1 MDMQIKRKGAIIF
14 SGIEEYSGIKK
25 ALEIGRAGVLSEV
38 RASNLRGRGGAGFPA
53 GVKLNLVA
61 AAQSDKKY
69 IVCNADEG
77 EPGTFKDRVMLLENP
92 RLVFEGMIIAAF
104 ASGADKGF
112 LYLRGEYKSF
122 IPELEKVLDSMKTDN
137 ALGKGIMGKQ
147 GFDFDIEI
155 KLGSGAYVCGE
166 ETALIESLEGNRGE
180 PRNRPPFPVN
190 TGYNGCPTVLNNVET
205 FVNIPH
211 IILKGAGWFRG
222 FGTEKSA
229 GTKLISISGDC
240 KTPGVYEI
248 EFGTTIKKL
257 LEMAGAEDAKAVSA
271 GASGECV
278 NSAQFKR
285 KICFEDFS
293 TGGAIIVFS
302 KKRDM
307 LDAADNFLKF
317 FEDESCGQCTPCREG
332 IPVLLDGLDSI
343 KKGECTKSYLDDLLS
358 LSETMQLASKC
369 GLGQSCPKPFVSILN
384 NFKNEYTLS
393 KKVKKEKEFNG

>member
-1 MDMQIKRKGAIIF
+1 MQTKQKGAIIF
-14 SGIEEYSGIKK
+14 SDIEEYAGLKQ
-25 ALEIGRAGVLSEV
+25 ALKIGRSAVLSEV
-38 RASNLRGRGGAGFPA
+38 RDSGLRGRGGAGFPA
-53 GVKLNLVA
+53 GIKLNLVA

-69 IVCNADEG
+69 VVCNADEG
-77 EPGTFKDRVMLLENP
+77 EPGTFKDRVVLLENP
-92 RLVFEGMIIAAF
+92 KLVFEGMAISAY

-122 IPELEKVLDSMKTDN
+122 VKQLEKVLSNMRKAG
-137 ALGKGIMGKQ
+137 ALGKDIMGKA
-147 GFDFDIEI
+147 GFNFDIEI
-155 KLGSGAYVCGE
+155 RLGSGAYVCGE
-166 ETALIESLEGNRGE
+166 ETALIESMEGNRGE

-205 FVNIPH
+205 FMNIPH
-211 IILKGAGWFRG
+211 IVLKGAKWFKG
-222 FGTEKSA
+222 FGTAKSA

-240 KTPGVYEI
+240 KKPGVYEI
-248 EFGTTIKKL
+248 EYGTSIKDL
-257 LEMAGAEDAKAVSA
+257 LKMAGAKDAKAVSA

-278 NSAQFKR
+278 PKSQFGR

-293 TGGAIIVFS
+293 TGGAVIVFS

-332 IPVLLDGLDSI
+332 IPVLIEGLDMI
-343 KKGECTKSYLDDLLS
+343 KNGACSKEYLEDLFS

-384 NFKNEYTLS
+384 NFKQEYKLS
-393 KKVKKEKEFNG
+393 KNTKKEKEFNG

>member
-1 MDMQIKRKGAIIF
+1 MQTKQKGAIIF
-14 SGIEEYSGIKK
+14 SEIEQYSGIKK
-25 ALEIGRAGVLSEV
+25 ALDVGRQIVLGEV
-38 RASNLRGRGGAGFPA
+38 RDSNLRGRGGAGFPA

-69 IVCNADEG
+69 VVCNADEG
-77 EPGTFKDRVMLLENP
+77 EPGTFKDRVILISRP

-104 ASGADKGF
+104 ASGADTGF
-112 LYLRGEYKSF
+112 LYLRGEYRSF
-122 IPELEKVLDSMKTDN
+122 IHGLEKILSDMRRDN
-137 ALGKGIMGKQ
+137 VLGKDIMGKK

-155 KLGSGAYVCGE
+155 KIGSGAYVCGE

-205 FVNIPH
+205 FMNIPH
-211 IILKGAGWFRG
+211 IVLKGAEWFRG

-240 KTPGVYEI
+240 KKPGVYEI
-248 EFGTTIKKL
+248 EYGTTIKQL
-257 LEMAGAEDAKAVSA
+257 LKIAGGEDAKAVSA
-271 GASGECV
+271 GASGECLPRQ
-278 NSAQFKR
+278 QFNR

-293 TGGAIIVFS
+293 TGGALIVFS

-307 LDAADNFLKF
+307 LDVALNFLKF
-317 FEDESCGQCTPCREG
+317 FEDESCGKCTPCREG
-332 IPVLLDGLDSI
+332 IPVLIEGLESI
-343 KKGECTKSYLDDLLS
+343 KKGECSKDYFEDLLS

-369 GLGQSCPKPFVSILN
+369 GLGQSCPKPFISILD
-384 NFKNEYTLS
+384 NFKQDYRLS
-393 KKVKKEKEFNG
+393 KNIKKEQEFNG

>member
-1 MDMQIKRKGAIIF
+1 MQTKRKGAIIF
-14 SGIEEYSGIKK
+14 SDIEEYSGIKK
-25 ALEIGRAGVLSEV
+25 ALEIGRSGVLGEV
-38 RASNLRGRGGAGFPA
+38 RESNLRGRGGAGFPA
-53 GVKLNLVA
+53 GIKLNLVA

-69 IVCNADEG
+69 VVCNADEG
-77 EPGTFKDRVMLLENP
+77 EPGTFKDRVILLEKP
-92 RLVFEGMIIAAF
+92 KLVFEGMIIAAF
-104 ASGADKGF
+104 ASGACKGF
-112 LYLRGEYKSF
+112 MYLRGEYKSF
-122 IPELEKVLDSMKTDN
+122 VTQLEKVLSDMRKAN
-137 ALGKGIMGKQ
+137 VLGKAILGKQ

-205 FVNIPH
+205 FLNIPH
-211 IILKGAGWFRG
+211 IVLEGAAWFKG

-240 KTPGVYEI
+240 KKPGVYEI
-248 EFGTTIKKL
+248 KFGTTIKSL
-257 LEMAGAEDAKAVSA
+257 LKTAGAENAKAVSA

-278 NSAQFKR
+278 PSSQFNR

-293 TGGAIIVFS
+293 TGGAVIVFS
-302 KKRDM
+302 KKRNM

-332 IPVLLDGLDSI
+332 IPVLLEGLDMI
-343 KKGECTKSYLDDLLS
+343 KKGECSKNYMDDLLS
-358 LSETMQLASKC
+358 LSETMSLASKC
-369 GLGQSCPKPFVSILN
+369 GLGQSCPKPFTSILD
-384 NFKNEYTLS
+384 NFKQEYKLS
-393 KKVKKEKEFNG
+393 KKAKKEQEFNG